1 MYMHIIILFFKFFY
15 VYIFINIENKSKNLY
30 NIFSIRSFTLFNLF
44 LILFCC
50 ILLRKNKELTK
61 IKSLKQEFLFRVIVT
76 SDKKIRNKKNFI
88 TCWIKK
94 MPNLKRLIC
103 KKFGGKQFGIFH
115 LVVFTKLRCHVNLW
129 QIKNNQIFFFE

>member
-1 MYMHIIILFFKFFY
+1 MHIIILFFKFFY

-30 NIFSIRSFTLFNLF
+30 NIFSIRSFSLFNLF

-88 TCWIKK
+88 TC
-94 MPNLKRLIC
+94 
-103 KKFGGKQFGIFH
+103 
-115 LVVFTKLRCHVNLW
+115 
-129 QIKNNQIFFFE
+129 